1 MNKFLFFCA
10 LLCTSFSFSQ
20 TTFKISG
27 TIIAGDNQ
35 APLESVTVYVERVKD
50 SSLVTYTISD
60 SKGQFSIENESYD
73 EKLNIVVSSIGF
85 QTYTKVFSVKET
97 PINLGVITLDIANA
111 LDEVVITSRAP
122 VTIKKD
128 TLEFNVKS
136 FKTKKDAT
144 VEDLLKQLPG
154 VEVDEEGKIKVNGKE
169 VSNILVNGKPFFGD
183 DPTITTKNLTK
194 DIIDKIQVV
203 DTKSKSE
210 AFTGEATDGESKTI
224 NLTIS
229 EDKNKGVFGRV
240 GAGVGTDKRYEAAAM
255 VNLFDNDRRLS
266 VLVGGNNIN
275 SPGFSFGEIRKMFG
289 GGNSMTSYGNGSFS
303 IDGRSFGGGQG
314 LTKSKNAG
322 LSYADVIG
330 ENIDIS
336 ANYFH
341 SGSDSDNETI
351 SNRENILPESRYFSN
366 SYSKTKSDSDSH
378 SVDAAFDI
386 EVDSTLLINIK
397 PSFKYA
403 NSRTSY
409 IGNSS
414 SLNQENV
421 LTNESETASF
431 VESDARNFNNSLN
444 VTKRFGDK
452 GAYVRFNINNSINK
466 RSSEDYLTSEANIYG
481 EDITDPSNP
490 NFVLTDQ
497 TIRDQYTD
505 GAYDETV
512 FSTGVTYRYPIIAKA
527 LFFNFKY
534 NYSNTVTNDI
544 KTTLDR
550 DDIGENYTAF
560 NEDLSTDFKYKD
572 RQSTPGVS
580 ISYNKE
586 KISARIGAEYLFRT
600 LSNDDNLR
608 PEFNIERK
616 FENLQLNSYINYK
629 VSQKSSLYLSY
640 RLSNNAPQLSQLQA
654 FQNVS
659 NPLNIIVGNPNLSP
673 EKRHNIYGGF
683 NSYDFQTNS
692 GFYSYFGGSITNDAV
707 VSQTIIDENLVQ
719 STTYANVNGSY
730 SLYGGADYSQKIK
743 LDTIRSLKIG
753 VGAYLNA
760 DKRINFNN
768 GVQYASK
775 TNSISPEVFL
785 TYERKGILE
794 IRPTYSI
801 NFSKSTYDIE
811 AFEDVDFLSHNLRIR
826 TAFFLPKN
834 FEWRNDIKYSYNP
847 SIADGFQKSA
857 WFWNATLAY
866 SMLDDKATITLK
878 AYDLLN
884 QNTNATRVATQNYIE
899 DRQSTV
905 LQRYFM
911 LSFSWKFNSLGKKAE
926 EDGGGMIFL
935 D

>member
-27 TIIAGDNQ
+27 TIIAGDDQ
-35 APLESVTVYVERVKD
+35 SPLESVTVYVERIKD

-85 QTYTKVFSVKET
+85 QAYTKVFSVKET

-240 GAGVGTDKRYEAAAM
+240 AAGAGTDKRYEAAGM

-266 VLVGGNNIN
+266 ILVGGNNIN

-289 GGNSMTSYGNGSFS
+289 GGNSMTTYGNGSFS

-330 ENIDIS
+330 GNTDIS
-336 ANYFH
+336 INYFH
-341 SGSDSDNETI
+341 SGSDSNNETI

-366 SYSKTKSDSDSH
+366 SYSKTKSDNDSH
-378 SVDAAFDI
+378 SVDTAFDI

-414 SLNQENV
+414 SLNADNV
-421 LTNESETASF
+421 LTNESETSSF

-481 EDITDPSNP
+481 EDVTDPSNP

-512 FSTGVTYRYPIIAKA
+512 FSTGVTYRYPIIAKE

-534 NYSNTVTNDI
+534 EYSNTVTNDV

-550 DDIGENYTAF
+550 DDVGENYTAF

-580 ISYNKE
+580 ISYNKD
-586 KISARIGAEYLFRT
+586 KFSARIGAEYLFRT

-616 FENLQLNSYINYK
+616 FENLQLNSYLNFNI
-629 VSQKSSLYLSY
+629 SQKTSLYMSY

-673 EKRHNIYGGF
+673 EKNHNIYGGF
-683 NSYDFQTNS
+683 NSYDYQSDT
-692 GFYSYFGGSITNDAV
+692 GFYSYFGGVITNDDV
-707 VSQTIIDENLVQ
+707 VAKTTIDEDLVR
-719 STTYANVNGSY
+719 STTYANVNGSH
-730 SLYGGADYSQKIK
+730 SLYGGVDYSKKIK
-743 LDTIRSLKIG
+743 LDTIQSVKIG
-753 VGAYLNA
+753 LGGHFNA
-760 DKRINFNN
+760 NKRINFNN
-768 GVQYASK
+768 NVQYASK
-775 TNSISPEVFL
+775 TNSISPEVYL

-794 IRPTYSI
+794 IRPAYSI
-801 NFSKSTYDIE
+801 NFSKSTYDID
-811 AFEDVDFLSHNLRIR
+811 AFEDIDFLSHNLRIR

-834 FEWRNDIKYSYNP
+834 FEWRNDVQYSYNP

-905 LQRYFM
+905 LERYFM
-911 LSFSWKFNSLGKKAE
+911 LSFSWKFNSLGKKE
-926 EDGGGMIFL
+926 KDEGGMIFL